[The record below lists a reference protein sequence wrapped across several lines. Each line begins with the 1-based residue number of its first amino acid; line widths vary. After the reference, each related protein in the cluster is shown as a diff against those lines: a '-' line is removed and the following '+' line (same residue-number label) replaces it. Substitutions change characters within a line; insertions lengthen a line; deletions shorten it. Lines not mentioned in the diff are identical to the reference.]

1 MPVAEQSMS
10 MLGKIA
16 EYVEALSRDPQST
29 VFVPLAE
36 TYRQMGLLDDALEV
50 VQKGLE
56 TLPRLGVGYVCLG
69 RIQAQRGALRE
80 AEAGFSKAL
89 ELEPKNVSALKGL
102 ARVSTMSGQKERAR
116 QLLEDALRLRP
127 DDASMAEMLASLG
140 PAAVPSPATA
150 SQKPAG
156 MSSPE
161 TGTETGDREE
171 DQGQSPIATAT
182 IAEIYVKQGLVDKA
196 LKIYDDLL
204 KANPD
209 NPALQLRHQEI
220 TRLCQGE
227 VPTAAPAASTVCEPE
242 GVAAPDNGALSLAA
256 LEAWL
261 DAIRDRR
268 MHVR

>member
-16 EYVEALSRDPQST
+16 EYVETLSRDPHST

-56 TLPRLGVGYVCLG
+56 TLPGLGVGYVCLG
-69 RIQAQRGALRE
+69 RIQTQRGALRE

-89 ELEPKNVSALKGL
+89 ELDPKNVSALKGL
-102 ARVSTMSGQKERAR
+102 ARVSTLAGKKERAR
-116 QLLEDALRLRP
+116 ELLDLALRLRP
-127 DDASMAEMLASLG
+127 DDTVTGKMLASLG
-140 PAAVPSPATA
+140 PAVAAPPTA
-150 SQKPAG
+150 LSQKPVAAP
-156 MSSPE
+156 SPGNSAE
-161 TGTETGDREE
+161 TEDGDE
-171 DQGQSPIATAT
+171 DQAQSPIATAT
-182 IAEIYVKQGLVDKA
+182 IAEIYVKQGLLGKA

-204 KANPD
+204 KANPG
-209 NPALQLRHQEI
+209 NTALELRHAEI
-220 TRLCQGE
+220 ARLHQGE
-227 VPTAAPAASTVCEPE
+227 VLTTAPAISTAREPE
-242 GVAAPDNGALSLAA
+242 VIPVPSNEDLSLAA